1 MKCPN
6 CEAKKLVRDTRD
18 VRYTYRGKST
28 VLPQVTGDF
37 CQACDESVLDA
48 LESRRTMSLMLAFNE
63 QVDAS
68 IVDPGFFISV
78 RKKLDLGCS
87 QLT

>member
-1 MKCPN
+1 MNCPN
-6 CEAKKLVRDTRD
+6 CKVKQLVRDTRD
-18 VRYTYRGKST
+18 VRYTYKGEST

-48 LESRRTMSLMLAFNE
+48 AESRRATNLMLAFNE

-68 IVDPGFFISV
+68 MVDAGFIASV
-78 RKKLDLGCS
+78 RKKIDLG
-87 QLT
+87 

>member
-18 VRYTYRGKST
+18 MRYTYKGEST

-37 CQACDESVLDA
+37 CPACGESDLDA
-48 LESRRTMSLMLAFNE
+48 AESRRTMSLMLAFNE

-68 IVDPGFFISV
+68 IVDPDFIASV
-78 RKKLDLGCS
+78 RKKVDPE
-87 QLT
+87 

>member
-6 CEAKKLVRDTRD
+6 CEAIESLRDTRD
-18 VRYTYRGKST
+18 VPYTYQGKST

-37 CQACDESVLDA
+37 CPACNESVLDA
-48 LESRRTMSLMLAFNE
+48 AESRRAMTLMLDFNE

-68 IVDPGFFISV
+68 IVDSGFIAGMP
-78 RKKLDLGCS
+78 KKLDLG
-87 QLT
+87 